1 LKTAALMG
9 GRFFVFPRVPD
20 ALNKKHYEL
29 NENCAAD
36 QRRKSKS
43 SPLQQQ
49 RHVVVPLH
57 RTSVGFHETPHPYVV
72 ANAKPSGS
80 ASEARP
86 LVLGNSERSPMKN
99 ILFVPV
105 PSCWY
110 GKLWSYT
117 MTFEEAQKALNSD
130 QTTQAVA
137 LMKKIDKHLGIEAE
151 LTSRIY
157 DTPGGAS
164 VVIVH
169 DIKTPVD
176 WETLQYLA
184 AVKGK
189 ALLDESPYSSPP
201 RKAAIS

>member
-1 LKTAALMG
+1 MG

-57 RTSVGFHETPHPYVV
+57 RTSVGFHETPHPDVV
-72 ANAKPSGS
+72 ANAKSSGS

-86 LVLGNSERSPMKN
+86 LVLGNSESNRMKN

-105 PSCWY
+105 PSSWY
-110 GKLWSYT
+110 GKPWCEV

-130 QTTQAVA
+130 ETKQAVA
-137 LMKKIDKHLGIEAE
+137 LMKEIDLQLGIEAE
-151 LTSRIY
+151 LSSGINDSPDSTN
-157 DTPGGAS
+157 
-164 VVIVH
+164 VVIIH

-176 WETLQYLA
+176 SDTLRYLA
-184 AVKGK
+184 AIKGK
-189 ALLDESPYSSPP
+189 VLLDESPDSSPT
-201 RKAAIS
+201 RKAATS